1 MERRLQELR
10 DSYER
15 DNAENERRLRREL
28 KRTKA
33 LLRDSQT
40 VIDEMEKKL
49 KDKNQVKVLKD
60 KLEDAEYS
68 AQVAIKG
75 KKKVED
81 DLHDVQSQL
90 DSVTKT
96 KIEVINTMRCLFGAG
111 PFLTFLTIVLLDF
124 PFIRDRTIWT

>member
-1 MERRLQELR
+1 LR

-49 KDKNQVKVLKD
+49 KDKNQVKILKD
-60 KLEDAEYS
+60 KLEDAEFA
-68 AQVAIKG
+68 AQVALKG
-75 KKKVED
+75 KKKVEE

-96 KIEVINTMRCLFGAG
+96 KIEVIYISVMY
-111 PFLTFLTIVLLDF
+111 TICEEICGRF
-124 PFIRDRTIWT
+124 